1 MVVAVTAVELE
12 APKEVGVMV
21 EAPKEV
27 GVMVEVE
34 VMAAA
39 TAAAVEDNT
48 WPPTSA
54 PRRLK
59 RPTDLYLGTLERIP
73 MIPFQ

>member
-1 MVVAVTAVELE
+1 MELE
-12 APKEVGVMV
+12 AAKEVGVMV
-21 EAPKEV
+21 EAAKEV

-48 WPPTSA
+48 
-54 PRRLK
+54 
-59 RPTDLYLGTLERIP
+59 
-73 MIPFQ
+73 

>member
-1 MVVAVTAVELE
+1 MAVAVTAVELE
-12 APKEVGVMV
+12 AAKEVGVMV
-21 EAPKEV
+21 EAAKEV

-48 WPPTSA
+48 
-54 PRRLK
+54 
-59 RPTDLYLGTLERIP
+59 
-73 MIPFQ
+73 